1 MEASGNTEREY
12 RETVLSGVE
21 EEEDRDRDAIK
32 ADWDDMSKYVNYAR
46 AMLDV

>member
-1 MEASGNTEREY
+1 MEASGNAEREY
-12 RETVLSGVE
+12 RDSVLSAVE
-21 EEEDRDRDAIK
+21 EEVEEDAIT